1 MIIGTGGFASFAP
14 LLWGIIFRI
23 PTVVL
28 EVNVL
33 PGLVNRLLAPH
44 VDLVAT
50 AYPRTAELFRS
61 RARPKR
67 VVVTGVPL
75 RPEVLEAAARPKA
88 ELKARLGLDPR
99 KRTVLVL
106 GGSRGAAPLNQ
117 AVLGARGRGQ
127 WEDFQVL
134 LITGPNGPVARVAND
149 ARLVTR
155 EYLDRIG
162 EALGAADLVVSRAG
176 AATLAELTALGKPAI
191 LVPWP
196 GAAEGHQEQNA
207 RFLAQAGGALLLPEE
222 ALARVDLLELAGRLI
237 REEERLQEMA
247 AKSLAL
253 GRRDGLERFI
263 EEVRRLTGTG
273 STLSASAARG

>member
-1 MIIGTGGFASFAP
+1 
-14 LLWGIIFRI
+14 
-23 PTVVL
+23 
-28 EVNVL
+28 VNVL

-61 RARPKR
+61 HVRPKR

-117 AVLGARGRGQ
+117 AVLGARDRGQ

-134 LITGPNGPVARVAND
+134 LITGPNGPVARVASD